1 MVNNKVGPI
10 PHHLS
15 PPQLQISLVDQ
26 VFGAPSIFES
36 RRSPRLRQEEGLSVT
51 KRIDPSAKE
60 RHDYN
65 RTDPMGAPINTYSLL

>member
-1 MVNNKVGPI
+1 MIFFKNK
-10 PHHLS
+10 
-15 PPQLQISLVDQ
+15 D
-26 VFGAPSIFES
+26 
-36 RRSPRLRQEEGLSVT
+36 PRLGQEEGLSVT